1 MLFLNT
7 PQNPTG
13 GVIDAG
19 GLAAL
24 AELAEEHDL
33 IVIVDEIYR
42 PFNYGAPPV
51 PSILTLPGMRERC
64 ILVDGFSKAYAMT
77 GWRLG
82 FGLLPT
88 PLASRFALLALND
101 HACVPA
107 FVQRA
112 GIAALTGTQDP
123 LHAMIKE
130 FAARRQLVADRLAA
144 IPGVRIDAPAGAFYA
159 FPNVADATRAAGIT
173 CAQLATKLLH
183 EYGVALLPGTA
194 FGAAGEG
201 HLRLSFATGPRRSR
215 ARAHAGAR
223 VLHLS
228 PELAHDMS
236 VTSAATRRVTTAT
249 LVTLRQR
256 GEPAV
261 WITAYDYP
269 TAVFADRAG
278 ADVLLVGDSAAMTM
292 LGHENTTS
300 ITMDEMLVFARA
312 VCRGAKRALVVGDMP
327 FLSYQVSNARA
338 ILNAGAFVAAGCGAV
353 KIEGGRRIVPRI
365 RAIADAGIAVMG
377 HLGLTPQSLGQLGG
391 YRVQGKTLAA
401 AERLLEDTIALQE
414 AGAFAVLLEAIP
426 AETAAFIRERV
437 DLLVYGIGAGPHV
450 DGQLVIAHDVLGSFV
465 GDIAPRF
472 VRRYAEVG
480 SDTERAIR
488 AYAADVR
495 ASRFP
500 APEHCY
506 PIDAADAA
514 ELRAARRPLIEVA
527 S

>member
-1 MLFLNT
+1 
-7 PQNPTG
+7 
-13 GVIDAG
+13 
-19 GLAAL
+19 
-24 AELAEEHDL
+24 
-33 IVIVDEIYR
+33 
-42 PFNYGAPPV
+42 
-51 PSILTLPGMRERC
+51 
-64 ILVDGFSKAYAMT
+64 
-77 GWRLG
+77 
-82 FGLLPT
+82 
-88 PLASRFALLALND
+88 
-101 HACVPA
+101 
-107 FVQRA
+107 
-112 GIAALTGTQDP
+112 
-123 LHAMIKE
+123 
-130 FAARRQLVADRLAA
+130 
-144 IPGVRIDAPAGAFYA
+144 
-159 FPNVADATRAAGIT
+159 
-173 CAQLATKLLH
+173 
-183 EYGVALLPGTA
+183 
-194 FGAAGEG
+194 
-201 HLRLSFATGPRRSR
+201 
-215 ARAHAGAR
+215 
-223 VLHLS
+223 
-228 PELAHDMS
+228 MS
-236 VTSAATRRVTTAT
+236 VTAAPTKRVTTAT
-249 LVTLRQR
+249 LAALRQR

-292 LGHENTTS
+292 LGHESTTS

-327 FLSYQVSNARA
+327 FLSYQTSSARA
-338 ILNAGAFVAAGCGAV
+338 ILNAGAFVATGCAAV
-353 KIEGGRRIVPRI
+353 KVEGGRRIVPRV

-401 AERLLEDTIALQE
+401 AQQLLDDTLALQE

-450 DGQLVIAHDVLGSFV
+450 DGQLVIVHDVLGSFV

-480 SDTERAIR
+480 ATTEQAIR
-488 AYAADVR
+488 CYAADVR

-506 PIDAADAA
+506 PIDDASAA
-514 ELRAARRPLIEVA
+514 ELRAARRARIEVA

>member
-1 MLFLNT
+1 MSL
-7 PQNPTG
+7 
-13 GVIDAG
+13 
-19 GLAAL
+19 
-24 AELAEEHDL
+24 
-33 IVIVDEIYR
+33 
-42 PFNYGAPPV
+42 
-51 PSILTLPGMRERC
+51 S
-64 ILVDGFSKAYAMT
+64 S
-77 GWRLG
+77 
-82 FGLLPT
+82 
-88 PLASRFALLALND
+88 AS
-101 HACVPA
+101 
-107 FVQRA
+107 
-112 GIAALTGTQDP
+112 
-123 LHAMIKE
+123 
-130 FAARRQLVADRLAA
+130 
-144 IPGVRIDAPAGAFYA
+144 
-159 FPNVADATRAAGIT
+159 
-173 CAQLATKLLH
+173 
-183 EYGVALLPGTA
+183 
-194 FGAAGEG
+194 
-201 HLRLSFATGPRRSR
+201 
-215 ARAHAGAR
+215 
-223 VLHLS
+223 
-228 PELAHDMS
+228 
-236 VTSAATRRVTTAT
+236 TRRVTTAT
-249 LVTLRQR
+249 LTALRER

-292 LGHENTTS
+292 LGHESTTS
-300 ITMDEMLVFARA
+300 ITMDEMLVFTRA

-327 FLSYQVSNARA
+327 FLSYQPSNTRA

-353 KIEGGRRIVPRI
+353 KLEGGRRVVPRV

-401 AERLLEDTIALQE
+401 AELLLKDALALQE

-426 AETAAFIRERV
+426 AETAAFVRERV

-480 SDTERAIR
+480 ATTEQAIH

-495 ASRFP
+495 AGRFP

-506 PIDAADAA
+506 PIDDDDAA